1 MFGLTYSRLLS
12 MTNSV
17 PPYRGTTDRFP
28 IGDRKQN
35 NKNFIVREENG
46 VKVFDIVYSWRYDM
60 TRITKEQ
67 YEAAIAG
74 GIQNAHVSNDV
85 PPVYTQYTRA
95 HNIVGTV
102 RADNSFT
109 FTKGSYNQGEQMFL
123 SSYSNGYFCNDSR
136 RGGMIFKHGSYSKD
150 KLMFPVW
157 RGMSIDCETGNPTV
171 PYQVTTRVIDRK
183 KSRALVAGEERFYKV
198 VETMLKAMDAKTLVN
213 TAIDVVDGIFGEDKS
228 KKYRSAGSYLPH
240 AQRLMDSAPL
250 DAFILYV
257 LAYDI
262 GRLEYVM
269 RSQGSPYPHYAN
281 SNLYETLL
289 EGLFANTKRRL
300 NNELYKANPDVFK
313 HVEHPMGAAYPA
325 SDWGTF
331 VTVNG
336 QQVEQY

>member
-1 MFGLTYSRLLS
+1 MFGLTYSRLS
-12 MTNSV
+12 GMMNSV

-60 TRITKEQ
+60 VRITKEQ
-67 YEAAIAG
+67 YEAAVAG
-74 GIQNAHVSNDV
+74 GSQNAHVSNDV
-85 PPVYTQYTRA
+85 VPVYTHYTRA

-102 RADNSFT
+102 RADNTFT

-123 SSYSNGYFCNDSR
+123 SPYSNGYFSNDSR
-136 RGGMIFKHGSYSKD
+136 RGGMIFRHGPYSKPRI
-150 KLMFPVW
+150 MFPVW
-157 RGMSIDCETGNPTV
+157 RGISIDCETGNPTE

-183 KSRALVAGEERFYKV
+183 KSRVLVANEARFYKV
-198 VETMLKAMDAKTLVN
+198 SETMLKSMDAKTLVD
-213 TAIDVVDGIFGEDKS
+213 TAVDVVDGIFGEGAH
-228 KKYRSAGSYLPH
+228 KKYRNAGLYLPH
-240 AQRLMDSAPL
+240 AQKLMDSAPL

-257 LAYDI
+257 LTYDI

-269 RSQGSPYPHYAN
+269 RSQGSPYFAN
-281 SNLYETLL
+281 NNLYSTLM
-289 EGLFANTKRRL
+289 EGLFVNAKRRL

-313 HVEHPMGAAYPA
+313 SVEHPMGAMYPA

-336 QQVEQY
+336 VLVEQY